1 MQIIACHL
9 ISRLIIQPPWG
20 GPGSGAHSLQEILSH
35 PDPPWEMDFSF
46 HTKEH
51 YLVIFLNYLLIL
63 NVIICLKIIALFKTS
78 KKWYF

>member
-35 PDPPWEMDFSF
+35 PDPPWEMDFF

-51 YLVIFLNYLLIL
+51 HLVICLNYLLIL
-63 NVIICLKIIALFKTS
+63 NVIICLKIIALFKT
-78 KKWYF
+78 